1 MFFFVI
7 YFRQISIP
15 GVKCGFRLDIGRNN
29 GISLVMNW
37 LSVAEIAK
45 LTRIPA
51 PTARRYASLFKDFL
65 GGRKLGRVTK
75 YPDDSAVIFEKISR
89 MYGEGKVTA
98 EIDEALRGEFT
109 RTIDVEQPPQPPA
122 LAGEMFAEL
131 AGAFNGVMGK
141 VASCME
147 VIADQKSVIERQQDD
162 IHKLKT
168 AFVLLA
174 RSQKKMKQLPASF
187 EGLPEEFLLQTQALE
202 QKDAEIEEIAL
213 KLSFDT
219 SDIKAKLQI
228 LESELV
234 RLRKDR
240 REMEKFLQDKIDRL
254 KDASS

>member
-1 MFFFVI
+1 
-7 YFRQISIP
+7 
-15 GVKCGFRLDIGRNN
+15 
-29 GISLVMNW
+29 MNW

-65 GGRKLGRVTK
+65 GGRRMGRVTK
-75 YPDDSAVIFEKISR
+75 YPEESVVVFERISR

-98 EIDEALRGEFT
+98 EIDDGLRAEFP
-109 RTIDVEQPPQPPA
+109 RVIDVEHHAQPPA
-122 LAGEMFAEL
+122 QQTEVYAEL
-131 AGAFNGVMGK
+131 ATSFNTVIGK

-147 VIADQKSVIERQQDD
+147 VMSDQKSIIEHQQED

-174 RSQKKMKQLPASF
+174 RSQKKMKQLPA
-187 EGLPEEFLLQTQALE
+187 GLDILPEEFLQQTQALE
-202 QKDAEIEEIAL
+202 QKDAEIEEMTL
-213 KLSFDT
+213 KLTFDT

-240 REMEKFLQDKIDRL
+240 REMEKYLQEKIERL
-254 KDASS
+254 KSSAS

>member
-1 MFFFVI
+1 
-7 YFRQISIP
+7 
-15 GVKCGFRLDIGRNN
+15 
-29 GISLVMNW
+29 MNW

-75 YPDDSAVIFEKISR
+75 YPDDSVVIFEKISR

-109 RTIDVEQPPQPPA
+109 RTIDVEQEGQPPA
-122 LAGEMFAEL
+122 VAGEMFSEL
-131 AGAFNGVMGK
+131 AGVFNGVMGK

-174 RSQKKMKQLPASF
+174 RSQKKMKQLPGAPSDVI
-187 EGLPEEFLLQTQALE
+187 PEEFLLQTQALE
-202 QKDAEIEEIAL
+202 QKDAEIEEMAL

-240 REMEKFLQDKIDRL
+240 REMEQYLQEKISRL

>member
-1 MFFFVI
+1 MSLI
-7 YFRQISIP
+7 LY
-15 GVKCGFRLDIGRNN
+15 GRVLVLAFGRKS
-29 GISLVMNW
+29 GISLGMNW

-51 PTARRYASLFKDFL
+51 PTARRYAALFKEFL
-65 GGRKLGRVTK
+65 GGRKMGRITK
-75 YPDDSAVIFEKISR
+75 YPEECVVVFEKVSR

-98 EIDEALRGEFT
+98 EIEDALRGEFT
-109 RTIDVEQPPQPPA
+109 RTIDVEHAGPPA
-122 LAGEMFAEL
+122 VGGEMFAEL
-131 AGAFNGVMGK
+131 AGVFNGVMGK

-147 VIADQKSVIERQQDD
+147 VIADQKSVIERQQED
-162 IHKLKT
+162 IQKLKT

-174 RSQKKMKQLPASF
+174 RSQKKMKQLPPAALDF
-187 EGLPEEFLLQTQALE
+187 LPEEFIQQTRALE

-240 REMEKFLQDKIDRL
+240 REMEKFLQEKIARL
-254 KDASS
+254 KDASA

>member
-1 MFFFVI
+1 
-7 YFRQISIP
+7 
-15 GVKCGFRLDIGRNN
+15 
-29 GISLVMNW
+29 MNW

-75 YPDDSAVIFEKISR
+75 YPDDSVVIFEKISR

-109 RTIDVEQPPQPPA
+109 RTIDVDQGAQPPA
-122 LAGEMFAEL
+122 PAGEMFTEL
-131 AGAFNGVMGK
+131 AGVFNGVMGK

-147 VIADQKSVIERQQDD
+147 VIADQKSIIERQQDD

-174 RSQKKMKQLPASF
+174 RSQKKMKQLPAAATDVI
-187 EGLPEEFLLQTQALE
+187 PEEFLMQTQALE
-202 QKDAEIEEIAL
+202 QKDAEIEEMAL

-240 REMEKFLQDKIDRL
+240 REMEKYLQDKIARL

>member
-1 MFFFVI
+1 
-7 YFRQISIP
+7 
-15 GVKCGFRLDIGRNN
+15 
-29 GISLVMNW
+29 MNW

-45 LTRIPA
+45 RTRIPA

-65 GGRKLGRVTK
+65 GGRKTGRVTK
-75 YPDDSAVIFEKISR
+75 YPEESIAVFERISR
-89 MYGEGKVTA
+89 LYADGAVTA
-98 EIDEALRGEFT
+98 EIEETLRAEFP
-109 RTIDVEQPPQPPA
+109 RTIDVSGPHSSQA
-122 LAGEMFAEL
+122 VAGGLQTQVYAEL
-131 AGAFNGVMGK
+131 AASFNGVMGK

-147 VIADQKSVIERQQDD
+147 IIADQKAIIDRQNED
-162 IHKLKT
+162 IQKLKT

-174 RSQKKMKQLPASF
+174 RSQKRMKELPAPQDTI
-187 EGLPEEFLLQTQALE
+187 PEEILRRTLELE

-240 REMEKFLQDKIDRL
+240 RDMEKFLQEKIERL
-254 KDASS
+254 KDAAD